1 MPSKGNGEIIMCL
14 SFTQYFKYYDYSCIL
29 IVFVVFL
36 IKKREEN
43 SMKTRLVT
51 IDAKTEITSEKKVL
65 DCDITPHTHDCYEI
79 EFVFGGKAIHT
90 INGYS
95 YEISTG
101 DIYLISPS
109 DFHSIHTVKN
119 LQLINIKFTEQFV
132 SPNLLYALISHSTNM
147 IGKFTENEFDNI
159 SAILYCLVEQQDK
172 MGDFQQTFSKN
183 LCECILIHLLQSL
196 NAKQTIS
203 KSNKTIYSAALFIN
217 RNFKNAISL
226 ETLALE
232 TGYSKNYFSKLFN
245 DAFGMGINQYITQVR
260 LSHAKKMLISTKETV
275 TDVGYTSGFPSFTT
289 FSREFKKKFGITP
302 SEYRKQHYF
311 L

>member
-1 MPSKGNGEIIMCL
+1 
-14 SFTQYFKYYDYSCIL
+14 
-29 IVFVVFL
+29 
-36 IKKREEN
+36 
-43 SMKTRLVT
+43 MKPNTKARLVT
-51 IDAKTEITSEKKVL
+51 IDSKTEITSERKEL
-65 DCDITPHTHDCYEI
+65 NHDITPHTHDCYEI
-79 EFVFGGKAIHT
+79 EFILDGKATHT

-109 DFHSIHTVKN
+109 DFHSVHTVKN

-132 SPNLLYALISHSTNM
+132 SPNLLYALISHSTNL
-147 IGKFTENEFDNI
+147 IGKFTEKDFENI
-159 SAILYCLVEQQDK
+159 ESILQCLVKQQDK

-183 LCECILIHLLQSL
+183 LCECILIHLLQCL
-196 NAKQTIS
+196 NTRHTIS

-217 RNFKNAISL
+217 RNFKNMISL

-245 DAFGMGINQYITQVR
+245 DAFGMGINEYITQVR

-275 TDVGYTSGFPSFTT
+275 TNVGYASGFPSFTT

-302 SEYRKQHYF
+302 SEYRKQHYY